1 MMPHVRLALV
11 TATFVCLAISASAV
25 EATEA
30 AFGTPFTRHAVLQ
43 RDCRLP
49 VWGTATPGATV
60 CGKLLGFQLAGADGK
75 FAWDDYPDCNLA
87 NGEGLPCGPFELE
100 VK

>member
-30 AFGTPFTRHAVLQ
+30 AFGSG
-43 RDCRLP
+43 D
-49 VWGTATPGATV
+49 
-60 CGKLLGFQLAGADGK
+60 K
-75 FAWDDYPDCNLA
+75 FKNFISEWKKFWLRR
-87 NGEGLPCGPFELE
+87 GLR
-100 VK
+100 